1 LDAIIIIKIKEKLFY
16 LQTLKLLNVNQNIK
30 KNKIAS
36 NRLNALI
43 KSYQK
48 SSKNIKLLK
57 NKKLIL
63 YFLRMLILTINL
75 K

>member
-1 LDAIIIIKIKEKLFY
+1 MDAIIIIKIKEKLFY

-36 NRLNALI
+36 NKLNALI